1 MPTSAEAGLPEY
13 QFDAWFG
20 VAGPAHLPAALIA
33 RLNRA
38 IGDVVRN
45 PEIAERFARQ
55 GVEPVTSAPAAFAQ
69 LIKSDSRYRKLVA
82 EAGISVQ

>member
-1 MPTSAEAGLPEY
+1 MRGL
-13 QFDAWFG
+13 AS
-20 VAGPAHLPAALIA
+20 GPAHLPAALIG

-55 GVEPVTSAPAAFAQ
+55 GVEPVTSTPAAFAQ
-69 LIKSDSRYRKLVA
+69 LIKSDFARYRKLVA